1 MKNTQTACSFYIQDM
16 YMKDKVF
23 TYVHQ
28 ERNFLPARLF
38 LTSLS
43 ASAGRMGSSPEI
55 DIGSVTATCRNS
67 IYIVPS
73 WNGVCLQMSGH
84 LEIALLLVAFFIAV
98 R

>member
-28 ERNFLPARLF
+28 ERNFLPTRLF

-43 ASAGRMGSSPEI
+43 AGAGRMGSSPEI
-55 DIGSVTATCRNS
+55 DIGVSLPHAEIPFTLFPAGMVCVCR
-67 IYIVPS
+67 
-73 WNGVCLQMSGH
+73 
-84 LEIALLLVAFFIAV
+84 
-98 R
+98 